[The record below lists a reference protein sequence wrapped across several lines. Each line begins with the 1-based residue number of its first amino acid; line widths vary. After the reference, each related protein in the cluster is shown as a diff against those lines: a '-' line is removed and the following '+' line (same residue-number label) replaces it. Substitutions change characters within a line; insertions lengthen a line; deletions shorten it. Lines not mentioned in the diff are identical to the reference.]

1 MPGCSRAPCYDYS
14 NSRTSR
20 SSTSNAAGQ
29 YLLEDLLPGVN
40 RVEAVIQGFKKFEQ
54 QVPVEEVNPTT
65 VDITLQLGSTKETVL
80 VAAAHGPAPLQ
91 RVTLLAAQ
99 VADRQ
104 WRTIGTQAESK

>member
-1 MPGCSRAPCYDYS
+1 MGTVKDPQGAVVPHVTITVTRAPL
-14 NSRTSR
+14 
-20 SSTSNAAGQ
+20 G
-29 YLLEDLLPGVN
+29 
-40 RVEAVIQGFKKFEQ
+40 
-54 QVPVEEVNPTT
+54 QVPPIEEVNPTT